1 MSCTRDFS
9 MKRNENSIFFPIL
22 VSLRKYSCLVI
33 GGGNVAL
40 RKTESLLLY
49 NAKVTV
55 VSPKIC
61 KPLKDLSKKNKVKL
75 IQKIYSKDLL
85 KNFEIIFCA
94 TDNKQI
100 NLTVARDCKE
110 ENKLLNVADVPELC
124 DFILPA
130 VVKRGDLTISVSS
143 QGRAPFFAKEIKNK
157 IDHIFPSYYED
168 ILDLAGNFRSIIMK
182 NKKLNSSKIKE
193 KAFTKFFMIDWK
205 KVLKNEG
212 KKKASEH
219 MNNILKNL

>member
-1 MSCTRDFS
+1 
-9 MKRNENSIFFPIL
+9 MKKSNVSIFYPIL
-22 VSLRKYSCLVI
+22 INLQRFPCLVV
-33 GGGNVAL
+33 GGGQVAL
-40 RKTESLLLY
+40 RKVQSLLLY
-49 NAKVTV
+49 NAKITIL
-55 VSPKIC
+55 SPKIC
-61 KPLKDLSKKNKVKL
+61 TPLKEIIKSNK
-75 IQKIYSKDLL
+75 IKIIPKSYSKEYI
-85 KNFEIIFCA
+85 KTFKVIFCA
-94 TDNKQI
+94 TDSQKISKQ
-100 NLTVARDCKE
+100 VFKDCKQ

-168 ILDLAGNFRSIIMK
+168 IINLAGNFRSIIMR
-182 NKKLNSSKIKE
+182 NKKYNSPKTKE

-212 KKKASEH
+212 KKKANSYLL
-219 MNNILKNL
+219 NILNDL

>member
-1 MSCTRDFS
+1 

-22 VSLRKYSCLVI
+22 VSLRKYPCLVI

-55 VSPKIC
+55 VAPKIC